1 MLGAIA
7 LIRKLSFEYV
17 AAAAPPAKLNMLGGS
32 IVISGGKFIIK

>member
-17 AAAAPPAKLNMLGGS
+17 AADDLTKPSMPDLAALITS
-32 IVISGGKFIIK
+32 